1 MAPQG
6 AVLLVESVF
15 PEHGQPSRAA
25 MFDVNMMVVLTGRER
40 TEEQYRDLLAAADL
54 QLIKVTPIGAGESL
68 IEARP
73 R

>member
-1 MAPQG
+1 
-6 AVLLVESVF
+6 
-15 PEHGQPSRAA
+15 

-40 TEEQYRDLLAAADL
+40 TEQQYRALLAAADL
-54 QLIKVTPIGAGESL
+54 QLTRVTPISGTECL

>member
-1 MAPQG
+1 M
-6 AVLLVESVF
+6 

-40 TEEQYRDLLAAADL
+40 TEEQYRALLAAADL
-54 QLIKVTPIGAGESL
+54 QLIKVTPIGGGESL

-73 R
+73 M